1 MRYQITNKENGIRTR
16 YYIESGTA
24 YAVHEEFFQATGW
37 QRLWNPEQ
45 IPMEDYEEDG
55 EDIEASWTA
64 SVEYWIGEH
73 EYFVFGLS
81 LESLRDRLLDA
92 GFWEED
98 VNALLQEPLF
108 IEQWN
113 EINEEE

>member
-16 YYIESGTA
+16 YYVENGTA
-24 YAVHEEFFQATGW
+24 YAVHEEFFQTTGW

-55 EDIEASWTA
+55 EDIEASWA
-64 SVEYWIGEH
+64 DSIEYWIGDH
-73 EYFVFGLS
+73 EYFVLGLD
-81 LESLRDRLLDA
+81 LKELAARLADA

-98 VNALLQEPLF
+98 INALLQEPLF
-108 IEQWN
+108 VEQWN
-113 EINEEE
+113 ELNEEE